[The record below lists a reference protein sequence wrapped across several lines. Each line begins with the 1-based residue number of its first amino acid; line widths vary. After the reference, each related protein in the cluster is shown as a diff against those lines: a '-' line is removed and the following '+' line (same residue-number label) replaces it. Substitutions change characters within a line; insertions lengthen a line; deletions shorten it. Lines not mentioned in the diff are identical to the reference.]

1 MIIVPITGLLWEIK
15 NPLGRRAEKVLKRSI
30 GNEPSRLRVLRAKK
44 ELFLFFRAIL
54 FQSSCVTFLLKDK
67 QRSTA

>member
-15 NPLGRRAEKVLKRSI
+15 NPLGRRAEKVLKTSV

-44 ELFLFFRAIL
+44 ELFLFFVQ
-54 FQSSCVTFLLKDK
+54 FYSSQVASHFY
-67 QRSTA
+67 

>member
-15 NPLGRRAEKVLKRSI
+15 NPLGRRAEKVLKTSV

-44 ELFLFFRAIL
+44 DYFF
-54 FQSSCVTFLLKDK
+54 FSCNSIPLKLRHIFIK
-67 QRSTA
+67 R

>member
-15 NPLGRRAEKVLKRSI
+15 NPLGRRAEKVLKTSF

-44 ELFLFFRAIL
+44 ELFLFFVQ
-54 FQSSCVTFLLKDK
+54 FY
-67 QRSTA
+67 STQVASHFY

>member
-15 NPLGRRAEKVLKRSI
+15 NPLGRRAEKVLKTSV

-44 ELFLFFRAIL
+44 ELFLFFVQ
-54 FQSSCVTFLLKDK
+54 FY
-67 QRSTA
+67 STQVASHFY